1 MYVFTPHLSDIQ
13 GVMVETFDKEGN
25 GRRWELVVISQQ
37 QWQESD
43 CNVFKL
49 PRPWKKKTTI
59 LQIVMTP
66 GFNKLI
72 YHSSEFDPQVPVV
85 DAVQQIFN
93 KLLIF
98 SMKMLNSITI
108 CTSYIKH
115 KLTLCAKSF
124 QKKVFILFLAW
135 TYWTDSVFFCSCFFR
150 PSAISSSDR
159 TGSKEEGFP
168 LIISCFATAQH
179 SLWI

>member
-1 MYVFTPHLSDIQ
+1 MSRTHKYAVTCECMCLHHTFRTYRESWLRLLTKKVMAGGGSWWSSLNSNDRNPIAMCSNFQ
-13 GVMVETFDKEGN
+13 GLE
-25 GRRWELVVISQQ
+25 
-37 QWQESD
+37 
-43 CNVFKL
+43 
-49 PRPWKKKTTI
+49 KKPTI

-124 QKKVFILFLAW
+124 QKKVFILFLA
-135 TYWTDSVFFCSCFFR
+135 
-150 PSAISSSDR
+150 
-159 TGSKEEGFP
+159 
-168 LIISCFATAQH
+168 
-179 SLWI
+179 